1 MKSAVRPCFEVRAEA
16 GIRAGRY
23 RDRRTRIRTGGGNM
37 PPSEPR
43 PHPCPWFNYTP
54 LLYSFVILSE
64 AKNLK
69 MRFLSRTTCAGAYSY
84 DALIIPLS
92 PGGRGCLERDPSR
105 CSGLTGG

>member
-37 PPSEPR
+37 PQSEPR

-69 MRFLSRTTCAGAYSY
+69 RRVLLRRKIGTGCFSESSLSPLHVSRVSRT
-84 DALIIPLS
+84 DLLS
-92 PGGRGCLERDPSR
+92 HQLC
-105 CSGLTGG
+105 